1 MKATMIA
8 LSAATLIA
16 AAPVVFA
23 KSSDTP
29 RLQHKLTKKHPLG
42 VSSYARWN
50 ETKAR
55 GSLKGY
61 PGSFGYAPSERE
73 RRNDEIEALR
83 QGVGGGG
90 GGGGSG
96 M

>member
-1 MKATMIA
+1 MIA
-8 LSAATLIA
+8 LAAAALIA

-23 KSSDTP
+23 QSSETP

-42 VSSYARWN
+42 VSGYARWH
-50 ETKAR
+50 EMKAR
-55 GSLKGY
+55 GSRKGY
-61 PGSFGYAPSERE
+61 PRAFGYAPSEP
-73 RRNDEIEALR
+73 RNYEIEALR
-83 QGVGGGG
+83 QAGGGGG